1 MRKALAAVAVL
12 AAAAAPAPASA
23 QVPTTGEIVLP
34 PNVSYNCKGAVN
46 IDRLVITLT
55 TLEKDAFVM
64 NSGCTG
70 RVGRL
75 EVTTFTQDALKTTN
89 ANAAAA
95 HDLVIEGGWAACPTR
110 APGAIRT
117 GGRRWAVLG

>member
-1 MRKALAAVAVL
+1 
-12 AAAAAPAPASA
+12 
-23 QVPTTGEIVLP
+23 
-34 PNVSYNCKGAVN
+34 
-46 IDRLVITLT
+46 
-55 TLEKDAFVM
+55 M

-95 HDLVIEGGWAACPTR
+95 HDLVIEGGWASFPPVR
-110 APGAIRT
+110 REHIRT